1 MSNSVWY
8 GEVDLA
14 LVKLLKKIFGETVQI
29 YFNSNR
35 DLNNKKIFYPY
46 IKITHLGEKFAFDRY
61 DPNRQIVSV
70 DTENNTS
77 IVEDSAIPYNLSY
90 QIDVISDSNKS
101 NNSNTL
107 KWASNVRAFSTLKVI
122 DNGGVERS
130 CFMSCQQPINLEE
143 TVSDDKVIFRHIIRA
158 TIRVEVDEST
168 PEVVKIASKI
178 GLNI

>member
-14 LVKLLKKIFGETVQI
+14 LVKLLKKIFGESIQV

-35 DLNNKKIFYPY
+35 DLNDKKIVYPY

-61 DPNRQIVSV
+61 DPNRQLVSI
-70 DTENNTS
+70 DTDRMTAV
-77 IVEDSAIPYNLSY
+77 IEDSALPYNLEY
-90 QIDVISDSNKS
+90 QIDLISDTNKG

-107 KWASNVRAFSTLKVI
+107 KWISNVRPFSTLKVI
-122 DNGGVERS
+122 DNGGIERS
-130 CFMSCQQPINLEE
+130 CFMSCKQPVNLQE
-143 TVSDDKVIFRHIIRA
+143 TTKDDKVIFRHIIRA

-168 PEVVKIASKI
+168 PEEVKMATNINVKI
-178 GLNI
+178 